1 MASTLAAILAV
12 IVSFSTPGPAEDA
25 RGCYWDKSQHGN
37 GAGVSFL
44 VLPDGVTYM
53 SGVRIP
59 PIG

>member
-1 MASTLAAILAV
+1 MACALAAILAAV
-12 IVSFSTPGPAEDA
+12 VSFSTPCPVEDA
-25 RGCYWDKSQHGN
+25 RGCYWDASQHGN
-37 GAGVSFL
+37 SAGVSFL